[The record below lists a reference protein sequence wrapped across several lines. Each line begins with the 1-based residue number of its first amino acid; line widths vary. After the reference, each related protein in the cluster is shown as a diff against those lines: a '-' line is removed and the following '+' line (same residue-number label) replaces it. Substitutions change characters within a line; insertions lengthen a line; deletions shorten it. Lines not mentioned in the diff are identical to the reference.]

1 MNILICEPNLPPYI
15 KSIKGKYG
23 EIQEI
28 IGDNV
33 KALPL
38 NHPSIIVMCNKD
50 YYENKHNNVNY
61 RLNIPGTFVFLGRE
75 SNRLRSLSEDEIN
88 EIINT
93 IRKEDFTLV

>member
-1 MNILICEPNLPPYI
+1 MNILICEPHLPPYI

-28 IGDNV
+28 IGNNV

-50 YYENKHNNVNY
+50 NFENKSNNEAY

-75 SNRLRSLSEDEIN
+75 KNRIRSLSEDEIN
-88 EIINT
+88 EIIHT

>member
-1 MNILICEPNLPPYI
+1 MKIMICEPNLPPYI

-38 NHPSIIVMCNKD
+38 NHPSIIVMCNKENF
-50 YYENKHNNVNY
+50 ENKSNKESH
-61 RLNIPGTFVFLGRE
+61 RFNIPGTFVFLGRE
-75 SNRLRSLSEDEIN
+75 NNRLRSLSEDEIN

>member
-23 EIQEI
+23 EIQAI

-38 NHPSIIVMCNKD
+38 NHPSIIVMCNED
-50 YYENKHNNVNY
+50 YYENKSNNGTY
-61 RLNIPGTFVFLGRE
+61 RFNIPGTFVFLGRE
-75 SNRLRSLSEDEIN
+75 NNRLRSLSKDEIN
-88 EIINT
+88 EIIHT

>member
-1 MNILICEPNLPPYI
+1 MNILICEPNRPPYI

-23 EIQEI
+23 ELQEI

-38 NHPSIIVMCNKD
+38 NHPSIIVMCNED
-50 YYENKHNNVNY
+50 HFENKSKYETH
-61 RLNIPGTFVFLGRE
+61 RLNIPGTFVFLARE
-75 SNRLRSLSEDEIN
+75 NNRLRSLSEDEIN
-88 EIINT
+88 EIIHT